1 MQGTNDPDQI
11 DSGDAPNLLAV
22 TPLGRP
28 RGDHRERND
37 LGALDRLVGVPRRQ
51 LARHA
56 VNVAY
61 LAG

>member
-1 MQGTNDPDQI
+1 MQGTNDPRQI
-11 DSGDAPNLLAV
+11 DSGNAPICSR
-22 TPLGRP
+22 T
-28 RGDHRERND
+28 
-37 LGALDRLVGVPRRQ
+37 Q